1 MFKNLFSVPI
11 FHGKLDNWKKYNRDL
26 LPVCHEVRKETEDM
40 STLPWNC
47 HVWSTYGYDD
57 QLYKRKQFQE
67 IAKAINVYVRAYLD
81 KRQWKKQEKI
91 VMSELWVNYQ
101 GRYQFQE
108 YHDHR
113 ERVLSGVYYI
123 DVPPGAPDLIIKTP
137 LKANFDDL
145 MFESKESSEVHKLK
159 IETGDL
165 VLFPGW
171 LEHGV
176 DANLTDKPRIN
187 IAFNFGIPELVRAF
201 S

>member
-57 QLYKRKQFQE
+57 QLYKREQFQE

-101 GRYQFQE
+101 GKYQFQE
-108 YHDHR
+108 YHDHK
-113 ERVLSGVYYI
+113 ERVLSGIFYLE
-123 DVPPGAPDLIIKTP
+123 VPENAPGLIIQNP
-137 LKANFDDL
+137 QKANFDDL
-145 MFESKESSEVHKLK
+145 FFFQEEVQDVNE
-159 IETGDL
+159 INVETGDL
-165 VLFPGW
+165 IMFPSW
-171 LEHGV
+171 LDHGV
-176 DANLTDKPRIN
+176 NANMTDKPRIN
-187 IAFNFGIPELVRAF
+187 IAFNFGIPKVVDAF